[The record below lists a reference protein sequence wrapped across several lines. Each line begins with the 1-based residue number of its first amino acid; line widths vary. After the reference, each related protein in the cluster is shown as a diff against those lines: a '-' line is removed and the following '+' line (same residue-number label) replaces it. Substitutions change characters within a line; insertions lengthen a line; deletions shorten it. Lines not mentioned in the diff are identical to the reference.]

1 MFLRFLTKKKLN
13 NLQIIIHAIN
23 GVDYKN
29 DIASYFI
36 FFKEECKIEQDKSSV
51 IYSCCNTVNTSY

>member
-13 NLQIIIHAIN
+13 KLQIIIN

-36 FFKEECKIEQDKSSV
+36 FFIEECKIEQDKSSV
-51 IYSCCNTVNTSY
+51 IYICCNTVNTSY